1 MEHLHLN
8 QILFLVG
15 LAVWL
20 GWVLTRRY
28 FNTEL
33 DRHKTSEPPTD
44 AQIRWH
50 IWNMRKDI
58 SIVAVTNFAILLVL
72 VYALVLKL

>member
-1 MEHLHLN
+1 MKYFNE
-8 QILFLVG
+8 ILFVVALV
-15 LAVWL
+15 AWI

-28 FNTEL
+28 FNLNPDL

-58 SIVAVTNFAILLVL
+58 SMIAVTNFAILLVMI
-72 VYALVLKL
+72 YAFILKL